1 MSRCDPI
8 KPWENSW
15 TSQSTLSQY
24 IYGKQLHVFAFLC
37 VYVCVCVFIEALE
50 KQAFWNVLEN
60 IKQKHDFQTL
70 KCKDEK
76 CIIACNPGVNWEIK
90 VPIESES
97 MDPRAEI
104 MKDDL
109 IRRHSFNKSVS
120 NLLILRGKDVQD
132 TDTGFFKSS
141 KL

>member
-1 MSRCDPI
+1 M
-8 KPWENSW
+8 
-15 TSQSTLSQY
+15 
-24 IYGKQLHVFAFLC
+24 
-37 VYVCVCVFIEALE
+37 CVCVFIEALE

-90 VPIESES
+90 VPIESTS

-104 MKDDL
+104 RKDDL